1 MRLPAS
7 LMLVPFA
14 FAAALAA
21 DAPAGV
27 QYKKPAEVDA
37 MRASGDT
44 GGILIADADF
54 KVLAGRRDKP
64 GQAEVHATDTDI
76 FIVIDGHATI
86 VLGGSVVEG
95 KETAPGEIRGSAIK
109 DGTDYLLEKGTVLTV
124 PRGTPHWVRDT
135 QPGFR
140 YFVVKSVAH
149 K

>member
-1 MRLPAS
+1 MRP
-7 LMLVPFA
+7 LVWLTLA
-14 FAAALAA
+14 TCGFAAALAA

-27 QYKKPAEVDA
+27 QYKKPADVDA

-44 GGILIADADF
+44 GGILIADPDF

-64 GQAEVHATDTDI
+64 GQAEVHAVDTDI
-76 FIVIDGHATI
+76 FIVIDGRATI
-86 VLGGSVVEG
+86 MLGGTVVDG

-109 DGTDYLLEKGTVLTV
+109 DGTDYLLEKGTVLTI
-124 PRGTPHWVRDT
+124 PRGTPHWVRET
-135 QPGFR
+135 QPGFH